1 MENLIQFDE
10 MAIDWKPLPGPDGE
24 PADHISLSFLN
35 VDEKA
40 KIVDIL
46 FKFSAN
52 EKILLPICAFSSFSS
67 SFATALAFLLD
78 GPRDDELEAR
88 EDRLELPDLRVARVQ
103 SGTAIGKRWCTRTG
117 DSKNSLLLLHSPG
130 AGSAAAIAH
139 WPGSNRQNTKL
150 FACAAILKL

>member
-10 MAIDWKPLPGPDGE
+10 TAIDWKPLPGPDGE

-52 EKILLPICAFSSFSS
+52 EKILMHRHTSNYSTFTVKGELRTYLPTHHYSYYSFGRCQGLN
-67 SFATALAFLLD
+67 TD
-78 GPRDDELEAR
+78 
-88 EDRLELPDLRVARVQ
+88 
-103 SGTAIGKRWCTRTG
+103 
-117 DSKNSLLLLHSPG
+117 
-130 AGSAAAIAH
+130 IA
-139 WPGSNRQNTKL
+139 
-150 FACAAILKL
+150 

>member
-10 MAIDWKPLPGPDGE
+10 TAIDWKPLPGPDGE

-52 EKILLPICAFSSFSS
+52 EKILMHRHTSNYSTF
-67 SFATALAFLLD
+67 TVK
-78 GPRDDELEAR
+78 GELR
-88 EDRLELPDLRVARVQ
+88 TYLPDGALKDIRPAGVFKAGTPGEAHTEGGGDEDVVVYFSLRPY
-103 SGTAIGKRWCTRTG
+103 SETDPIYE
-117 DSKNSLLLLHSPG
+117 
-130 AGSAAAIAH
+130 
-139 WPGSNRQNTKL
+139 
-150 FACAAILKL
+150 ILDENLEVTQAMNFNDLKELNQEYSS